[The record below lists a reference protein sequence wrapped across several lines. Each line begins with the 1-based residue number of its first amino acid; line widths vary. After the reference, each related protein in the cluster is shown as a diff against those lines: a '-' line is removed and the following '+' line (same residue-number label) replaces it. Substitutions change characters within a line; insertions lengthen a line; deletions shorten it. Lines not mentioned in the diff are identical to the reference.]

1 MTPDI
6 QIPQLPDSLDPQL
19 RDFLNAIQK
28 ILSQKQTDDY
38 SANQELLDS
47 RFPVGTYYAQF
58 PAAASNTDSV
68 AFPTEESPAALYG
81 GTWEE
86 QWTGEGIV
94 FQTAETTDHYTR
106 TSGLME
112 DHSHGHIHTGP
123 GGYMFLYVRG
133 SGGIYAIASGTS
145 IDRTTVPAADMGD
158 NGTDGD
164 PRHGSRTS
172 HRNRNFKVWKR
183 IS

>member
-106 TSGLME
+106 TNGLME
-112 DHSHGHIHTGP
+112 DHLLNHTHYVMTNWSGIN
-123 GGYMFLYVRG
+123 GWGLILNAYMQDGSTGYV
-133 SGGIYAIASGTS
+133 STS
-145 IDRTTVPAADMGD
+145 FRS
-158 NGTDGD
+158 
-164 PRHGSRTS
+164 GSRNA